1 MLNKHLFKNS
11 LYTGA
16 ALCFVGFVPFIF
28 NILVA
33 RIFGKETLGTINVAL
48 SFCLVLTVFVTNFF
62 GTSGN
67 KFLAEYRGRKSLE
80 PFKLVF
86 FTILIGP
93 VVVLTF
99 LNAAMVWHWDYIVLR
114 FSVQPNFLVPMVSYI
129 YFRSFYIIFRRMFYG
144 IDLVPFYAINEIV
157 SDIILIAAI
166 GAVCWLRLPHLLI
179 QSYVLGYSIFTVI
192 SILALY
198 KNYAAIVGPLHPQEN
213 YQTKSV
219 LIDYFKYGFITMV
232 GTASSTGTGY
242 LSMLFTGYFLT
253 STDAGLYSSVLAI
266 VSIVMFLPRL
276 VTQVLLPEFSK
287 LFGEPVRNS
296 KKDLLTQFHM
306 DIASS
311 IQLVTEEI
319 VLRLTRSIAKDNE
332 SKNLCMAGGV
342 ALNCVANGKI
352 IKEKIFDNIWI
363 QPAAGDAGGALG
375 AALAIWH
382 KELKQERSKPI
393 KDNMCGSYL
402 GPSFNNDEIL
412 DKLTALGATFEKLS
426 EEDLL
431 EITAKEL
438 SKEKTI
444 IY

>member
-1 MLNKHLFKNS
+1 MLNKRLLKNS

-16 ALCFVGFVPFIF
+16 ALGFVGFVPFIF

-33 RIFGKETLGTINVAL
+33 RTFGKETLGTVNVAM

-67 KFLAEYRGRKSLE
+67 KFLAEFRGRKSKE
-80 PFKLVF
+80 SFKLIF
-86 FTILIGP
+86 FIILIVP

-99 LNAAMVWHWDYIVLR
+99 LNTAIFWHWDYIAMK
-114 FSVQPNFLVPMVSYI
+114 FSVQSNLLIPMVCYI

-144 IDLVPFYAINEIV
+144 IDLVSTYTINEIV

-192 SILALY
+192 SILSLY

-219 LIDYFKYGFITMV
+219 LIDYFKYGFITMA

-287 LFGEPVRNS
+287 LFGAGEENS
-296 KKDLLTQFHM
+296 IIHTLKYSFWFLFIIAMIINGFLFVFANEILSIFGNSFSSGGLILRVMIPGVFIRMISVPLVTFLSGTEYVIYPNIGGIIILIVSVVAWAIAVPTYGLIG
-306 DIASS
+306 IASGYVAGIS
-311 IQLVTEEI
+311 IGIGYQMV
-319 VLRLTRSIAKDNE
+319 
-332 SKNLCMAGGV
+332 MAV
-342 ALNCVANGKI
+342 IKI
-352 IKEKIFDNIWI
+352 
-363 QPAAGDAGGALG
+363 
-375 AALAIWH
+375 
-382 KELKQERSKPI
+382 R
-393 KDNMCGSYL
+393 
-402 GPSFNNDEIL
+402 SFN
-412 DKLTALGATFEKLS
+412 S
-426 EEDLL
+426 RH
-431 EITAKEL
+431 
-438 SKEKTI
+438 
-444 IY
+444 

>member
-1 MLNKHLFKNS
+1 VLNKHLFKNS

-67 KFLAEYRGRKSLE
+67 KFLAEYRGRQSLE
-80 PFKLVF
+80 PFKLIF

-287 LFGEPVRNS
+287 LFGAGEENS
-296 KKDLLTQFHM
+296 IIHTLKYSFWILFIIAMIINGFLFVFAE
-306 DIASS
+306 DILSIFGNSFSS
-311 IQLVTEEI
+311 GSLILRIIIPGVFIRMISVPLVTFLSATEYVVYPNIGGIIILI
-319 VLRLTRSIAKDNE
+319 VSVVTWSIAVPAYD
-332 SKNLCMAGGV
+332 LTG
-342 ALNCVANGKI
+342 I
-352 IKEKIFDNIWI
+352 
-363 QPAAGDAGGALG
+363 AAGYVAGISIGIGYQIVMAVIKL
-375 AALAIWH
+375 
-382 KELKQERSKPI
+382 RSF
-393 KDNMCGSYL
+393 S
-402 GPSFNNDEIL
+402 
-412 DKLTALGATFEKLS
+412 
-426 EEDLL
+426 
-431 EITAKEL
+431 
-438 SKEKTI
+438 SKH
-444 IY
+444 

>member
-1 MLNKHLFKNS
+1 VLNKHLFKNS

-67 KFLAEYRGRKSLE
+67 KFLAEYRGRQSLE
-80 PFKLVF
+80 PFKLIF

-287 LFGEPVRNS
+287 LFGAGEENS
-296 KKDLLTQFHM
+296 IIHTLKYSFWFLFIIAMIINGFLFVFAE
-306 DIASS
+306 DILSIFGNSFSS
-311 IQLVTEEI
+311 GSLILRIIIPGVFIRMISVPLVTFLSATEYVVYPNIGGIIILI
-319 VLRLTRSIAKDNE
+319 VSVVTWSIAVPAYD
-332 SKNLCMAGGV
+332 LTG
-342 ALNCVANGKI
+342 I
-352 IKEKIFDNIWI
+352 
-363 QPAAGDAGGALG
+363 AAGYVAGISIGIGYQIVMAVIKL
-375 AALAIWH
+375 
-382 KELKQERSKPI
+382 RSFSS
-393 KDNMCGSYL
+393 NH
-402 GPSFNNDEIL
+402 
-412 DKLTALGATFEKLS
+412 
-426 EEDLL
+426 
-431 EITAKEL
+431 
-438 SKEKTI
+438 
-444 IY
+444 

>member
-67 KFLAEYRGRKSLE
+67 KFLAEYRGRQSLE
-80 PFKLVF
+80 PFKLIF

-144 IDLVPFYAINEIV
+144 VDLVPFYAINEIV

-166 GAVCWLRLPHLLI
+166 GTVCWLRLPHLLI

-219 LIDYFKYGFITMV
+219 LIDYFKYGFITMA

-266 VSIVMFLPRL
+266 VSILMFLPRL

-287 LFGEPVRNS
+287 LFGAGEENS
-296 KKDLLTQFHM
+296 IIHTLKYSFWLLFI
-306 DIASS
+306 IAMIINGFLFIFAEEILSIFGNSFSS
-311 IQLVTEEI
+311 GSLILRIIIPGVFIRMISVPLVTFLSATEYVVYPNIGGIIILI
-319 VLRLTRSIAKDNE
+319 VSVVTWSIAVPAYD
-332 SKNLCMAGGV
+332 LTG
-342 ALNCVANGKI
+342 I
-352 IKEKIFDNIWI
+352 
-363 QPAAGDAGGALG
+363 AAGYVAGITIGIGYQIVMAVIKL
-375 AALAIWH
+375 
-382 KELKQERSKPI
+382 RSF
-393 KDNMCGSYL
+393 S
-402 GPSFNNDEIL
+402 
-412 DKLTALGATFEKLS
+412 
-426 EEDLL
+426 
-431 EITAKEL
+431 
-438 SKEKTI
+438 SKH
-444 IY
+444 

>member
-67 KFLAEYRGRKSLE
+67 KFLAEYRGRQSLE
-80 PFKLVF
+80 PFKLIF

-144 IDLVPFYAINEIV
+144 VDLVPFYAINEIV

-166 GAVCWLRLPHLLI
+166 GTVCWLRLPHLLI

-198 KNYAAIVGPLHPQEN
+198 KNYAAIVEPLHPQEN

-219 LIDYFKYGFITMV
+219 LIDYFKYGFIVMA
-232 GTASSTGTGY
+232 GAASSTGTGY

-266 VSIVMFLPRL
+266 VSILMFLPRL

-287 LFGEPVRNS
+287 LFGAGEENS
-296 KKDLLTQFHM
+296 IIHALKYSFWFLFIISMIINGFLFVF
-306 DIASS
+306 A
-311 IQLVTEEI
+311 EEI
-319 VLRLTRSIAKDNE
+319 LSIFGNSFSSGGLILRIIIPGVFIRMISVPLITFLSATR
-332 SKNLCMAGGV
+332 
-342 ALNCVANGKI
+342 
-352 IKEKIFDNIWI
+352 
-363 QPAAGDAGGALG
+363 
-375 AALAIWH
+375 
-382 KELKQERSKPI
+382 
-393 KDNMCGSYL
+393 Y
-402 GPSFNNDEIL
+402 
-412 DKLTALGATFEKLS
+412 
-426 EEDLL
+426 
-431 EITAKEL
+431 
-438 SKEKTI
+438 I
-444 IY
+444 IYPSIGGIIILVVSIIAWSILVPTYNLVGIAVGYVTGISIGIGYQIVMAVIKLRAFSAKH

>member
-67 KFLAEYRGRKSLE
+67 KFLAEYRGRQSLE
-80 PFKLVF
+80 PFKLIF

-144 IDLVPFYAINEIV
+144 VDLVPFYAINEIV

-166 GAVCWLRLPHLLI
+166 GTVCWLRLPHLLI

-253 STDAGLYSSVLAI
+253 NTDAGLYSSVLAI
-266 VSIVMFLPRL
+266 VSILMFLPRL
-276 VTQVLLPEFSK
+276 VTQVLLTEFSK
-287 LFGEPVRNS
+287 LFGAGEEISIIRTLKYSFWFLFIIAMIINGFLFVFAEKILSIFGNS
-296 KKDLLTQFHM
+296 F
-306 DIASS
+306 SS
-311 IQLVTEEI
+311 GGLILRIIIPGVFIRMISVPLVTFLSATKYVIYPNIGGIIILI
-319 VLRLTRSIAKDNE
+319 VSVVTWSIAVPAYD
-332 SKNLCMAGGV
+332 LTG
-342 ALNCVANGKI
+342 I
-352 IKEKIFDNIWI
+352 
-363 QPAAGDAGGALG
+363 AAGYVAGISIGIGYQIVMAVIIL
-375 AALAIWH
+375 
-382 KELKQERSKPI
+382 RSF
-393 KDNMCGSYL
+393 S
-402 GPSFNNDEIL
+402 
-412 DKLTALGATFEKLS
+412 
-426 EEDLL
+426 
-431 EITAKEL
+431 
-438 SKEKTI
+438 SKH
-444 IY
+444 

>member
-67 KFLAEYRGRKSLE
+67 KFLAEYRGRQSLE

-93 VVVLTF
+93 VIVLTF
-99 LNAAMVWHWDYIVLR
+99 LNAAMAWHWDYIVLR

-198 KNYAAIVGPLHPQEN
+198 KNYAAIVVKLHTQ
-213 YQTKSV
+213 YC
-219 LIDYFKYGFITMV
+219 LLY
-232 GTASSTGTGY
+232 
-242 LSMLFTGYFLT
+242 T
-253 STDAGLYSSVLAI
+253 SDSA
-266 VSIVMFLPRL
+266 
-276 VTQVLLPEFSK
+276 
-287 LFGEPVRNS
+287 
-296 KKDLLTQFHM
+296 
-306 DIASS
+306 
-311 IQLVTEEI
+311 
-319 VLRLTRSIAKDNE
+319 
-332 SKNLCMAGGV
+332 
-342 ALNCVANGKI
+342 
-352 IKEKIFDNIWI
+352 
-363 QPAAGDAGGALG
+363 
-375 AALAIWH
+375 
-382 KELKQERSKPI
+382 
-393 KDNMCGSYL
+393 
-402 GPSFNNDEIL
+402 
-412 DKLTALGATFEKLS
+412 
-426 EEDLL
+426 
-431 EITAKEL
+431 
-438 SKEKTI
+438 
-444 IY
+444 